1 MHRWGCETRYPFL
14 SLQSGPDNIAWG
26 APRWSLRA
34 EAPRVLAQGDMVQAE
49 IHTLYGGQEC
59 QVQMSVALDPVDDDL
74 RRCEDAAAESF
85 EAGLA
90 AVRPGATLRRGG
102 PCHGATVARRWV
114 LEQDAAASYVDLR
127 RDRFHQR
134 EPRTACTGTREGRLE
149 AEVAAGIR
157 RGELVLRPGM
167 SLEIEPNACWGT
179 KRVNIGCALVV
190 TDAGCEVLNDL
201 PTRVHHVG
209 P

>member
-1 MHRWGCETRYPFL
+1 MNEAELYADILHEVHRWGCETRYPFL
-14 SLQSGPDNIAWG
+14 SLQSGSDNIAWG

-102 PCHGATVARRWV
+102 PCHGAAVARWRV
-114 LEQDAAASYVDLR
+114 LEQDAAASHVDLR

-134 EPRTACTGTREGRLE
+134 EPRTAHGHARRPARGRGSRP
-149 AEVAAGIR
+149 VSGAANSCFG
-157 RGELVLRPGM
+157 L
-167 SLEIEPNACWGT
+167 A
-179 KRVNIGCALVV
+179 
-190 TDAGCEVLNDL
+190 
-201 PTRVHHVG
+201 
-209 P
+209 